1 MEEKKYN
8 FELTKTEIRMIKI
21 ALMLEAERREE
32 MHNSK
37 AKDYAYLENF
47 FSKALTKLN

>member
-1 MEEKKYN
+1 MEEKKYV
-8 FELTKTEIRMIKI
+8 FELTKNEVRMIKI

-37 AKDYAYLENF
+37 AKDYEYLEKY
-47 FSKALTKLN
+47 FSEALGIV

>member
-8 FELTKTEIRMIKI
+8 FELTKTEVRMIRI
-21 ALMLEAERREE
+21 ALMLEVERREE

-47 FSKALTKLN
+47 FSESLKTLI